1 MDCSLPGS
9 SVHVILQARI
19 LECVAI
25 PFSRE
30 SSRPRTEPRSL
41 SLQTNSLPSELP
53 KTRLSYCKELCWY
66 RYIAKAVT
74 ENTTFSSVTQSC
86 PTTCDFMDGSTPGF
100 PVHHQLQELTQTHV
114 SELVMP
120 SHPLLSPSPP
130 AFNCPSIRVF
140 SNESVIRIRWP
151 KYWSFS
157 FRSVLPMNIQDWFPL
172 GWTGWISFQSKGLSR
187 AFSNTTVQKHQFC
200 SNQLSL
206 YFNSHIH
213 TWLLEKS

>member
-1 MDCSLPGS
+1 MDCSPPGS
-9 SVHVILQARI
+9 SVHVILQART

-53 KTRLSYCKELCWY
+53 KTRLSYCKELCCWY

-114 SELVMP
+114 IELVMP
-120 SHPLLSPSPP
+120 SNHLILCCPLLLLPSTFSASRSFPMSQL
-130 AFNCPSIRVF
+130 FTSGGQSIGA
-140 SNESVIRIRWP
+140 SA
-151 KYWSFS
+151 
-157 FRSVLPMNIQDWFPL
+157 QHQ
-172 GWTGWISFQSKGLSR
+172 SFQWIFRIDFL
-187 AFSNTTVQKHQFC
+187 
-200 SNQLSL
+200 
-206 YFNSHIH
+206 
-213 TWLLEKS
+213 